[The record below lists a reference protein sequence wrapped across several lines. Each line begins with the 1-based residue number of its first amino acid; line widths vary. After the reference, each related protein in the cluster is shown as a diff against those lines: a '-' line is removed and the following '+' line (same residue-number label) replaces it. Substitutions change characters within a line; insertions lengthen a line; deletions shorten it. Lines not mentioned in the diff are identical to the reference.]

1 MSAKPEKTDKI
12 DNIVGMLMEYE
23 RMTIDLMKKASD
35 TPILDQYDLRPPYS
49 KARLIKE
56 EGQVKYQIIEVPLS
70 DDEKAKLREIGELL
84 VEELDVDVKKLG
96 GNQNAAAYIRK
107 MVEKIFK
114 NYKIKVTPDGL
125 DRIMYYITRDF
136 VHFDKIDPMMRD
148 PWIEDISCNGF
159 GIPLYIWHRKYE
171 SIPTNVIFNTAEEL
185 DRFILKLSYM
195 TGRAISIAQPVL
207 DATLPDGSRVQMT
220 YEKEVTRR
228 GSTFTI
234 RKFRER
240 PLTVSDLIIYNTLSA
255 EMAAW
260 YWYIIEKQASCI
272 LVGGTASGK
281 TTTINTLA
289 MFIKPNAKIVS
300 IEDTAEIQLP
310 HENWLSSVVR
320 IGFGTTGDVSE
331 ITLFHRLESEPM
343 NIPRPLIPTIDVIG
357 VQTRVQIGDKSVR
370 RMINVAEV
378 VGLDPTTK
386 DVLTNDVFK
395 WSPKSDTYVFYGRSY
410 ALENIMKR
418 HGYRHEEVMEELNN
432 RKMVLEWMVRN
443 NIRDFKDVVEIIRA
457 YYLNPQQLLDRVK
470 RERMVEPAGTRS

>member
-84 VEELDVDVKKLG
+84 V
-96 GNQNAAAYIRK
+96 
-107 MVEKIFK
+107 
-114 NYKIKVTPDGL
+114 
-125 DRIMYYITRDF
+125 
-136 VHFDKIDPMMRD
+136 
-148 PWIEDISCNGF
+148 
-159 GIPLYIWHRKYE
+159 
-171 SIPTNVIFNTAEEL
+171 EEL

-331 ITLFHRLESEPM
+331 ITLFDLLKNAMRQRPEYIIVGEVRGSEAYTLMQAIATGHGGLATLHADSAEAAILRLESEPM

-357 VQTRVQIGDKSVR
+357 VQTRVQVGDKSVR
-370 RMINVAEV
+370 RMVNIAEV

-395 WSPKSDTYVFYGRSY
+395 WNPKTDTYVFYGRSY
-410 ALENIMKR
+410 VLENIMKR
-418 HGYRHEEVMEELNN
+418 HGYKHEEVMEELNN
-432 RKMVLEWMVRN
+432 RRLVLEWMVRN
-443 NIRDFKDVVEIIRA
+443 NIRDFKDVVEVIRT
-457 YYLNPQQLLDRVK
+457 YYVNPQQLLDRVK
-470 RERMVEPAGTRS
+470 REKMVQPTGGTSP

>member
-84 VEELDVDVKKLG
+84 V
-96 GNQNAAAYIRK
+96 
-107 MVEKIFK
+107 
-114 NYKIKVTPDGL
+114 
-125 DRIMYYITRDF
+125 
-136 VHFDKIDPMMRD
+136 
-148 PWIEDISCNGF
+148 
-159 GIPLYIWHRKYE
+159 
-171 SIPTNVIFNTAEEL
+171 EEL

-331 ITLFHRLESEPM
+331 ITLFDLLKNAMRQRPEYIIVGEVRGSEAYTLMQAIATGHGGLATLHADSAEAAIHRLESEPM

-370 RMINVAEV
+370 RMVNVAEV

-395 WSPKSDTYVFYGRSY
+395 WNPKNDTYVFYGRSY
-410 ALENIMKR
+410 VLENIMKR
-418 HGYRHEEVMEELNN
+418 HGYKHEEVMEELNN
-432 RKMVLEWMVRN
+432 RRMVIEWMVRN
-443 NIRDFKDVVEIIRA
+443 NVRDFKDVVEIIRT

-470 RERMVEPAGTRS
+470 REKMEPTAQGAPTKQ